1 MYRGA
6 NLCVCIEF
14 QSQYPDMCNPKP
26 AFRMNIIS
34 QLRKRGSSERC
45 SLQTDR
51 HRVWRCLCA
60 LRGFWCNVSH
70 NILHRIFQYIC
81 CFKENFSIF
90 SFISPFMK
98 IESFCTEFNIMTEV
112 LVKYSSKNDLD
123 IAFSLLCC
131 NWRPVFTL
139 LGT

>member
-1 MYRGA
+1 M
-6 NLCVCIEF
+6 CVCIEF

-34 QLRKRGSSERC
+34 QLRKRGSGEQWVLLSPDR
-45 SLQTDR
+45 QT
-51 HRVWRCLCA
+51 RCLDVCL
-60 LRGFWCNVSH
+60 LREVPDAKY
-70 NILHRIFQYIC
+70 RTIFGNGYFNIC
-81 CFKENFSIF
+81 CFKENSSIL

-98 IESFCTEFNIMTEV
+98 IKSFCTEFNIMTEV

-123 IAFSLLCC
+123 IAVSLLCC

>member
-34 QLRKRGSSERC
+34 QLRKRGSSELY
-45 SLQTDR
+45 SLRQTDI
-51 HRVWRCLCA
+51 VCDGVCVLS
-60 LRGFWCNVSH
+60 GVSDAMY
-70 NILHRIFQYIC
+70 RTIFCIEYFNIC